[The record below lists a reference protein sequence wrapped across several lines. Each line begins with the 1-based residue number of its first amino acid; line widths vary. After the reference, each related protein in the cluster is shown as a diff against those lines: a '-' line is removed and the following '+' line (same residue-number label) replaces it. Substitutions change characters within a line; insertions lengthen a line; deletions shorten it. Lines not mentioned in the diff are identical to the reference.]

1 MISKL
6 SLSGKQRKHS
16 VVCFV
21 EEVFLSLLTLGISTK
36 EILFYCKSKGG
47 V

>member
-6 SLSGKQRKHS
+6 SLSGKPKKTL
-16 VVCFV
+16 CCV
-21 EEVFLSLLTLGISTK
+21 EEVFLSLLTIGISTK
-36 EILFYCKSKGG
+36 EILFYSKSKKG